1 MKEIDAKTLQEMRA
15 KGEKFTLV
23 DLREPY
29 ETENCSLGGL
39 PIPMSQLM
47 DRLDEIP
54 KDRPVV
60 MHCRSGKRSMAV
72 VDALSTR
79 YGFTNLIHLVGGIQA
94 WQSEVDQSLRC
105 D

>member
-1 MKEIDAKTLQEMRA
+1 MKEIDAKTLQDMRA
-15 KGEKFTLV
+15 KGEEFTLV

-29 ETENCSLGGL
+29 ETENCTLGGM
-39 PIPMSQLM
+39 PMPMSQLM

-60 MHCRSGKRSMAV
+60 MHCRSGARSKAV
-72 VDALSTR
+72 VDTLCTR
-79 YGFTNLIHLVGGIQA
+79 YGFTNLIHLTGGIQA
-94 WQSEVDQSLRC
+94 WQAHVDKSLHC